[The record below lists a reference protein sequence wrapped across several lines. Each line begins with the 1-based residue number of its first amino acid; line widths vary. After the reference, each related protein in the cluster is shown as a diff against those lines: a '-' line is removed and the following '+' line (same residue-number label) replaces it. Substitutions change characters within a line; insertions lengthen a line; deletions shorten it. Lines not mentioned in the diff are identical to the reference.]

1 MASSFNVNF
10 QDLQRILENIK
21 IAERESAGEQLIDII
36 TEIATGS
43 PAIAGS
49 PLVNAAN
56 LPLGLRHVDGSNNH
70 LIAGAPNG
78 VLNGAAGQPFANLTE
93 RQFITNSGSEPI
105 AFGPN
110 ASVSNTNYTPNPTGA
125 PSSVVDSSLRTISNL
140 IVDQT
145 ITNPAAI
152 AAALLQAGATNPNE
166 TAVALYSLSRQLLD
180 PSYTGDKNLLKAE
193 LATTLA
199 SYGVGIS
206 QDGSIS
212 IENRSADIGLSP
224 ANTSWMTIFGQF
236 FDHGLDLVSKGGQ
249 GTVYIPLKA
258 DDPLYVLGSPTNFM
272 ALSRATNIPGG
283 NDTTPWIDQN
293 QTYTSFAQHQVFL
306 REYMRINT
314 TTGEVLTDPA
324 SDAWA
329 AGKTIATGR
338 LLNGSIGSMPTWAE
352 LKSQALR
359 YLGIQLDDRDVTKVP
374 DVLVDPYGNFI
385 PNASGYAQLVIGI
398 SITGLAETASGTATQ
413 PVNPTAVNARRTP
426 AAFLI
431 DINRDAEPI
440 MDANGVLQQDGDA
453 QVGLS
458 GTVDGSTPVG
468 NGRGGFTTYD
478 NELLD
483 AHYITGDGRGNENI
497 ALTAIHNMFHSEH
510 NRVMAANKL
519 TLLRSGDLAAINEW
533 LLFDLPNAGALPNP
547 SDEQGLQA
555 LADTLVWDGERMFQ
569 AAKFS
574 TEMQYQH
581 LVFEEFARRIQPNIA
596 PFVFTNSADLDGRI
610 VAEFAHAV
618 YRFGHSQLLDDVNRI
633 DNALVANDLGLIE
646 SFLNPLEFAASG
658 ANAEEILANIG
669 RGITNAPGQEIDE
682 FVVEA
687 LRNNLLGAPLDL
699 AVLNLARG
707 REQGIPSLNETRR
720 QLEQSTGAVQL
731 KPYSGWVTDPG
742 QSQSNGFFEKLK
754 SPMSVVN
761 FIAAYGT
768 HDSITSATTTE
779 AKRDAAL
786 GIVTGAGAPTDALD
800 FLRGSGTWAGRE
812 TGINNIDLWIGGLA
826 EQLNEFGGQ
835 LGDTFNAIFQYQ
847 MENLQ
852 NADRFYYLSRTQGMN
867 LLTELEGTTMADLL
881 MRNSDLGR
889 EDATHLYAHIMK
901 KPDYILELD
910 RNVAQAD
917 YSGNALGVTP
927 IGINTAEERA
937 LLDPQMDSLS
947 LFSFA
952 LGGMANAATQSQVSR
967 SYDLDGRYT
976 SMIRFTGGEHVV
988 LGGSEG
994 NDAIYGDKGDDTLWG
1009 DGGDDYLNAGMAS
1022 DQVFGGDGDDIIVD
1036 PFGDDFLRG
1045 ERGDDV
1051 IVNGA
1056 GLDVNF
1062 GGEGQDA
1069 MFAVVDTTEMFGGEG
1084 NDFLRGGSA
1093 PDTFFGNEGDDWMEG
1108 GEGFDSMAGDNSELF
1123 FNSPIV
1129 GHDIMNGQGNDTD
1142 YDGENGDDIMVQG
1155 VGIQRNNGM
1164 SGFDWVIHKDDP
1176 VGANTDL
1183 TTFIPG
1189 LVGTPGAAVAITLRD
1204 RFDSVEGASGW
1215 KFNDNLK
1222 GSIRA
1227 IAGTPWFQNQL
1238 TQAGVDRISGLRQV
1252 IGGTDNADPNA
1263 IAFGATNSDGNSENQ
1278 IFLGGDGSDTIMG
1291 GIGDDVIDGDAWLN
1305 VRIAGNRKDGS
1316 SFSVDSLN
1324 ELFDD
1329 LVGGKIDPGEMRAVR
1344 EILYDNATDGTNPD
1358 DINID
1363 IAVFQDIR
1371 ANYSITNNADGS
1383 ATVAHTT
1390 VTAGLQ
1396 SDGIDRLRNMEI
1408 ARFAD
1413 RDISLINYKPTA
1425 AEPFTTREL
1434 STNGFFGIG
1443 AANNAFFSAPA
1454 LFDRNNVT
1462 AINPTGAVAANTIS
1476 LSFVNGANQ
1485 PLATTG
1491 GVLSLGQ
1498 TTGQQLQMTASY
1510 IDASGFS
1517 NSFTSPLVNAIVGST
1532 ANNTLSGTNSTT
1544 IADYIF
1550 GGNGAD
1556 TLNGNAG
1563 DDYLSGGAGNDALNG
1578 GNGIDTANFAG
1589 LATNVLNVGN
1599 PQDQNITTAIFG
1611 INGSNITVT
1620 TTAGRTDSLNSIEK
1634 LRFSDGT
1641 FDLVAGTT
1649 NAANIL
1655 SYGGTNR
1662 AVLFGAGGNDT
1673 LTGGGN
1679 DDVLTYTAAGSNT
1692 ANNTSGGGRDFM
1704 DGGANAALGDRVVI
1718 NGDNSTETF
1727 RIFAIAGDVN
1737 AAQRAAL
1744 TAFGTFNI
1752 NTEILV
1758 LRGSGNLQA
1767 NAALTTENFS
1777 VIAEVDNI
1785 EELTINVNGR
1795 GAGTQRVQVFGD
1807 FTATSLRTNTITI
1820 TSDGAGV
1827 EVDVTGI
1834 ESEHRVVLDAGTII
1848 GQRSQDSIGNATSP
1862 SPLDTPTLPGQ
1873 DDEDSSGVIEITG
1886 VDTSV
1891 VDTSVVD
1898 ASKAIHLGLSLQKV
1912 PEFDGDLASDIV
1924 LRRFGTTQEQKSQ
1937 FYLALTA
1944 ESLRDASIDT
1954 LDVTLDLG
1962 ADFFDVFQ
1970 ISDQQI
1976 FFSEDMAV
1984 QRQVRMD
1991 GTKVRFE
1998 GAGLNALGEGQ
2009 GKGVDS
2015 TAPIAVI
2022 ALTLRDD
2029 INDQIQGARVADR
2042 YGFLNS
2048 EAWQKSLNFAVSA
2061 NIDQVVF
2068 SDLVSLRDLGGDDA
2082 LLSDELHVMARAA
2095 QAELSTDSSFGLG
2108 TERSVLKP
2116 GETGFTNLI
2125 RTGDSLERITQ
2136 WQNDGEF
2143 SFRDLTITNLDQAG
2157 VAEAVSVFLGDDA
2170 TTLNT
2175 LTPGTG
2181 PGNGEVAEIRTTFM
2195 VTGEAGSVLDT
2206 KELGFQLDALGGYRW
2221 DTSKMD
2227 LFQQKNLITFQGDL
2241 NYDGAV
2247 TMKDLAFLNA
2257 GAARGVG
2264 GARGY
2269 SRDVDAN
2276 FDGELD
2282 IEDLAILDAD
2292 WGRSLHQGQSQ
2303 FLGSDQLSMASL
2315 TGQGQLNWDSSAF
2328 QAQNTIEA
2336 KETYVNPIT
2345 DAIGTLVDVQGF
2357 KDLEALLQ
2365 EQQQQYGLN

>member
-1 MASSFNVNF
+1 MASSFHVNF
-10 QDLQRILENIK
+10 EDLQRILENIK

-70 LIAGAPNG
+70 LIPGSPNG
-78 VLNGAAGQPFANLTE
+78 TLNGASGQPFANLTE
-93 RQFITNSGSEPI
+93 RQFVTDSGSEPI
-105 AFGPN
+105 TFGPN
-110 ASVSNTNYTPNPTGA
+110 TSISNTDYTPNLTGA
-125 PSSVVDSSLRTISNL
+125 QSSVVDSSLRTISNL

-152 AAALLQAGATNPNE
+152 AAALQQAGATNPNE

-180 PSYTGDKNLLKAE
+180 PNYAGDRDLLRAE

-199 SYGVGIS
+199 SYGVGVS

-236 FDHGLDLVSKGGQ
+236 FDHGLDLIPKGSQ

-258 DDPLYVLGSPTNFM
+258 DDPLYVQGSPTNFM
-272 ALSRATNIPGG
+272 ALSRATNIPGT

-314 TTGEVLTDPA
+314 TTGEVLNDQA
-324 SDAWA
+324 SEAWA

-338 LLNGSIGSMPTWAE
+338 LLNGTIGSMPTWAE
-352 LKSQALR
+352 LKAQALT

-385 PNASGYAQLVIGI
+385 PNASGYAQLVVGV
-398 SITGLAETASGTATQ
+398 SAAGLATTASGTATQ
-413 PVNPTAVNARRTP
+413 PVNPTAVNARRTA

-431 DINRDAEPI
+431 DINRNAEPI
-440 MDANGVLQQDGDA
+440 TNPNGDLQQDGDA

-458 GTVDGSTPVG
+458 GTVEGSTPVA

-483 AHYITGDGRGNENI
+483 AHYITGDGRANENI
-497 ALTAIHNMFHSEH
+497 ALTAIHDMFHAEH
-510 NRVMAANKL
+510 NRVMEANKL

-533 LLFDLPNAGALPNP
+533 LLFDLPNTGGIPDP
-547 SDEQGLQA
+547 TDTQA
-555 LADTLVWDGERMFQ
+555 LQTFAGTLVWDGERMFQ
-569 AAKFS
+569 AAKFT

-618 YRFGHSQLLDDVNRI
+618 YRFGHSQLLDDVNRV
-633 DNALVANDLGLIE
+633 DNALVASDLGLIE
-646 SFLNPLEFAASG
+646 SFLNPLEYAASG
-658 ANAEEILANIG
+658 ANAKEILANIG
-669 RGITNAPGQEIDE
+669 RGITNATGQEMDE

-786 GIVTGAGAPTDALD
+786 AIVTGAGAPTDALD

-867 LLTELEGTTMADLL
+867 LLTQLEGTTMADLL

-910 RNVAQAD
+910 LNVAQAD
-917 YSGNALGVTP
+917 YSGSALGTTP
-927 IGINTAEERA
+927 VGINTAEQRA
-937 LLDPQMDSLS
+937 LLDPKIDTLS

-952 LGGMANAATQSQVSR
+952 LGGIANASTQSQVSR
-967 SYDLDGRYT
+967 TYGLQGQYT

-1045 ERGDDV
+1045 EGGDDV

-1056 GLDVNF
+1056 GLDVDF
-1062 GGEGQDA
+1062 GGAGQDA
-1069 MFAVVDTTEMFGGEG
+1069 MFAVVDTTEMFAGEG

-1093 PDTFFGNEGDDWMEG
+1093 PDVMFGGEGDDWIEG
-1108 GEGFDSMAGDNSELF
+1108 GEGFDGLAGDNSELF

-1129 GHDIMNGQGNDTD
+1129 GHDILNGQGNDTD

-1155 VGIQRNNGM
+1155 VGIQRSNGM

-1189 LVGTPGAAVAITLRD
+1189 LVATPGAAVAVTLRD

-1215 KFNDNLK
+1215 KFNDNLR

-1227 IAGTPWFQNQL
+1227 IAGTPWFQSQL
-1238 TQAGVDRISGLRQV
+1238 TQAGVDRITGLQDV
-1252 IGGTDNADPNA
+1252 IGGTANADPNA
-1263 IAFGATNSDGNSENQ
+1263 VAFGATNIDGNSEGQ

-1291 GIGDDVIDGDAWLN
+1291 GVGDDVIDGDAWLN
-1305 VRIAGNRKDGS
+1305 VRIAGTRKDGS
-1316 SFSVDSLN
+1316 NFSVDSLSQV
-1324 ELFDD
+1324 FDD
-1329 LVGGKIDPGEMRAVR
+1329 LVGGKIDPGEMGAVR
-1344 EILYDNATDGTNPD
+1344 EILYDNATNGTNPD
-1358 DINID
+1358 DVNID

-1371 ANYSITNNADGS
+1371 DNYTITNNADGS
-1383 ATVAHTT
+1383 VTVAHTT

-1396 SDGIDRLRNMEI
+1396 SDGIDRLRNMET

-1413 RDISLINYKPTA
+1413 QDINLINYKPTA
-1425 AEPFTTREL
+1425 TEPFTTREL
-1434 STNGFFGIG
+1434 STNGFFGFG

-1454 LFDRNNVT
+1454 LFDQNNVT
-1462 AINPTGAVAANTIS
+1462 ATNPTGAVDANAIS
-1476 LSFVNGANQ
+1476 ISFVDGANQ
-1485 PLATTG
+1485 PLATTA
-1491 GVLSLGQ
+1491 GVLRLGQ
-1498 TTGQQLQMTASY
+1498 TPGQQLKMTASY
-1510 IDASGFS
+1510 IDASGLS

-1532 ANNTLSGTNSTT
+1532 ANNTLTGTNSTT

-1550 GGNGAD
+1550 GGNGTD
-1556 TLNGNAG
+1556 TLNGNDG
-1563 DDYLSGGAGNDALNG
+1563 DDQLSGGAGNDALSG
-1578 GNGIDTANFAG
+1578 GTGIDTANFAG
-1589 LATNVLNVGN
+1589 LATSVLNVGN
-1599 PQDQNITTAIFG
+1599 PPPQNSSTAIFG
-1611 INGSNITVT
+1611 INGNNISVS
-1620 TTAGRTDSLNSIEK
+1620 TTAGGTDSLNTIEK

-1649 NAANIL
+1649 NAANNL

-1662 AVLFGAGGNDT
+1662 AVLFGASGNDS
-1673 LTGGGN
+1673 LAGGGN
-1679 DDVLTYTAAGSNT
+1679 DDILTYTAAGSNT
-1692 ANNTSGGGRDFM
+1692 ANNASGGGRDVM
-1704 DGGANAALGDRVVI
+1704 DGGANAALGDRAVI
-1718 NGDNSTETF
+1718 NGDNGTETF
-1727 RIFAIAGDVN
+1727 RVFAIAGAVN
-1737 AAQRAAL
+1737 AAQLTAL
-1744 TAFGTFNI
+1744 TAFGSFNA
-1752 NTEILV
+1752 NTEIVV

-1767 NAALTTENFS
+1767 NAALNTANFA
-1777 VIAEVDNI
+1777 VIAELDNI
-1785 EELTINVNGR
+1785 EELSINVNGS
-1795 GAGTQRVQVFGD
+1795 GFGTQRVQVFGD
-1807 FTATSLRTNTITI
+1807 FAATSLRTNTITV

-1873 DDEDSSGVIEITG
+1873 DDNDSSGDDDSSGDEDAAG
-1886 VDTSV
+1886 
-1891 VDTSVVD
+1891 VD

-1912 PEFDGDLASDIV
+1912 PEFDGDLPSDIV

-1970 ISDQQI
+1970 ISGQQI

-1984 QRQVRMD
+1984 QRQVRID

-1998 GAGLNALGEGQ
+1998 GAGLSALGEGL

-2042 YGFLNS
+2042 DGFLNR
-2048 EAWQKSLNFAVSA
+2048 ETWQQSLNFEVSA

-2082 LLSDELHVMARAA
+2082 LMSDELHVMARAA

-2125 RTGDSLERITQ
+2125 RSGDTIERITQ

-2143 SFRDLTITNLDQAG
+2143 SFRDFTITNIDQAG
-2157 VAEAVSVFLGDDA
+2157 VAKAVSVFLADDA

-2175 LTPGTG
+2175 LAPDSGDG
-2181 PGNGEVAEIRTTFM
+2181 AGEVAEIRTTFM
-2195 VTGEAGSVLDT
+2195 VSGQAGSVLDT
-2206 KELGFQLDALGGYRW
+2206 SKLGFQLDAFGGYHW

-2257 GAARGVG
+2257 GAARGSDD
-2264 GARGY
+2264 ARGY

-2282 IEDLAILDAD
+2282 IDDLAILDAD
-2292 WGRSLHQGQSQ
+2292 WGRSLHQGEAK

-2345 DAIGTLVDVQGF
+2345 DATGTLVDVQGF
-2357 KDLEALLQ
+2357 QALEALLQ